1 MPIAFANGGCKN
13 AGNLLIKGKLY
24 MPTGKVK
31 WFSAAKGFGFIT
43 PDDGT
48 ADVFLHL
55 SKVEEANL
63 PTLES
68 GTALQYSIG
77 SRNGKVF
84 AEGLSI
90 VSKPKAPRRE
100 PGPDNSSSDFETEFE
115 KEWGLRRR

>member
-1 MPIAFANGGCKN
+1 
-13 AGNLLIKGKLY
+13 

-55 SKVEEANL
+55 TKVQEANL

-77 SRNGKVF
+77 ARNGKVF

-90 VSKPKAPRRE
+90 VSKPKAPRGE
-100 PGPDNSSSDFETEFE
+100 PGPNTSASNFV
-115 KEWGLRRR
+115 

>member
-1 MPIAFANGGCKN
+1 MA
-13 AGNLLIKGKLY
+13 
-24 MPTGKVK
+24 TGKVK

-55 SKVEEANL
+55 SKVQEANL

-90 VSKPKAPRRE
+90 LSKPKTPRRE
-100 PGPDNSSSDFETEFE
+100 PAPDNSDSNFETEFE
-115 KEWGLRRR
+115 KEWGLRRQ

>member
-1 MPIAFANGGCKN
+1 MA
-13 AGNLLIKGKLY
+13 
-24 MPTGKVK
+24 TGKVK

-55 SKVEEANL
+55 SKVQEANL

-90 VSKPKAPRRE
+90 LSKPKTPRWE
-100 PGPDNSSSDFETEFE
+100 PAPDNSDSNFETEFE
-115 KEWGLRRR
+115 NEWGLRRR

>member
-1 MPIAFANGGCKN
+1 
-13 AGNLLIKGKLY
+13 

-90 VSKPKAPRRE
+90 FSKPTARRCE
-100 PGPDNSSSDFETEFE
+100 AALDNSNQDFGSEFE

>member
-1 MPIAFANGGCKN
+1 
-13 AGNLLIKGKLY
+13 

-90 VSKPKAPRRE
+90 LSKPKPFRRE
-100 PGPDNSSSDFETEFE
+100 AALDNSNQDFESEFE